1 MKKSIL
7 IGITVVTCAVQAY
20 SQGTVTFQNPGAAV
34 SNILTLAPVV
44 AGTTFRAAL
53 YWLPDQ
59 ATAPTTADFDARGA
73 QAIGYTVTSFAAA
86 GTIVVAS
93 PVRIDGISPAGAPGW
108 FQVRAWETAFGTT
121 YEAAR
126 DNPNASGGRRAL
138 IGTSNIIRVDTGD
151 PTTTPAGTPGSLT
164 QNGLRGFYVA
174 PVPEPSV
181 IGLGIMGV
189 GALLLLR
196 RRSK

>member
-1 MKKSIL
+1 MKKSLL
-7 IGITVVTCAVQAY
+7 IGLATVVCGVHVY

-34 SNILTLAPVV
+34 SNFLTMAPVV

-59 ATAPTTADFDARGA
+59 AIAPTTADFDARGA
-73 QAIGYTVTSFAAA
+73 QAIGFTVTSFAAP
-86 GTIVVAS
+86 GTIVVAT

-108 FQVRAWETAFGTT
+108 FQVRAWETAFGAT
-121 YEAAR
+121 YEAAAA
-126 DNPNASGGRRAL
+126 NGTPIGGRLAL

-164 QNGLRGFYVA
+164 GNGLRGFYVS

-181 IGLGIMGV
+181 IALGIMGI

-196 RRSK
+196 RRS